1 MSCGQHS
8 VIRVRL
14 CGHLWVCCPPCRFR
28 HPSVDSEFLD
38 LSTIANPPRSTY
50 SPILAYGASKLC
62 NLLFALEVNRRFG
75 SIGVT
80 CNAIHPGNL
89 LPTHLSRNSSLWY
102 RLLYAFA
109 WPFTKSLV
117 SVCMLV
123 LFACVVTV
131 LKCTPPVLTLIVWLQ
146 SDIHFKYGF
155 SLCTY
160 VCMSSCSIQAFR
172 ATWVLN
178 IYSTYH
184 VVANTIGWGSYVC
197 IWSGWH
203 VALIPPYAVP
213 CLFYPISC
221 TCCAAGSSSGRR
233 GLCGMPPHGS

>member
-50 SPILAYGASKLC
+50 SPILAYSASKLC

-123 LFACVVTV
+123 LFACVGTV
-131 LKCTPPVLTLIVWLQ
+131 LKCIPPVLTL
-146 SDIHFKYGF
+146 YGYKVTF
-155 SLCTY
+155 ILNMASVY
-160 VCMSSCSIQAFR
+160 VRMCVCLA
-172 ATWVLN
+172 
-178 IYSTYH
+178 
-184 VVANTIGWGSYVC
+184 VA
-197 IWSGWH
+197 
-203 VALIPPYAVP
+203 
-213 CLFYPISC
+213 
-221 TCCAAGSSSGRR
+221 
-233 GLCGMPPHGS
+233 